1 MGEPCKGYAKSKK
14 PDSKGHVLFN
24 SIYMKYPE
32 LAKRRERKQFIGS
45 LGLGTCRLTGA
56 EENGVSF

>member
-1 MGEPCKGYAKSKK
+1 MKQVSHKK
-14 PDSKGHVLFN
+14 ITYCVD